1 MNTYKFEITET
12 LQKTVSIE
20 AVDENEAY
28 KIISNRYKNEDI
40 VLDSDDFIDGIINIV
55 D

>member
-12 LQKTVSIE
+12 LQKIVSIE
-20 AVDENEAY
+20 AFDETEAY
-28 KIISNRYKNEDI
+28 KIISNKYRKQEI
-40 VLDSDDFIDGIINIV
+40 ILDSDDFVEREINIL